1 MDRSF
6 HSNFTAGRLK
16 HLAFF
21 SECSTKELCRMEPL
35 MTEAQ
40 VPAGR
45 VLTSCTERATE
56 FFIVVSGTA
65 SVWREGVRL
74 DVVGPGGFFGDVA
87 LFDHGVRTASVIAD
101 TDMELFVLSPQE
113 FRSPH
118 FLIAPVMQG
127 MLKVFSQRLRR
138 ADEGWTD
145 GRVSP
150 RSTEVDLRKGSIPVP
165 SLS

>member
-1 MDRSF
+1 MDRSLR
-6 HSNFTAGRLK
+6 SNITARRLK
-16 HLAFF
+16 DLALF
-21 SECSTKELCRMEPL
+21 SECTMKELCRMEPL

-45 VLTSCTERATE
+45 VLTSCTGQGAE
-56 FFIVVSGTA
+56 FFIVVRGTA

-74 DVVGPGGFFGDVA
+74 DVVGPGGFFGELA

-101 TDMELFVLSPQE
+101 TDMELLVLSPQE

-127 MLKVFSQRLRR
+127 MLKVFSERLRR
-138 ADEGWTD
+138 ADEGWTG
-145 GRVSP
+145 GRGSP
-150 RSTEVDLRKGSIPVP
+150 RSTEVEPHKGSIPVP
-165 SLS
+165 SLD